1 MNLFLDIIDFTLLT
15 GTNEVILGLWN
26 TVAGG
31 NQKITSLGSSAGC
44 HFFGEIPEYAFD
56 QVSTTKYTNFGN
68 CNVSE
73 LLVSC
78 GINTGF
84 FIPLR
89 RGSSLLLAFRIRTG
103 NDLVPRDPL
112 TVTIEGSNQPTSAL
126 ILGSSWTLIYNGSTG
141 LDTDPGRYNF
151 GVIQNLTN
159 NLVWYK
165 SYRFLFISKRNSS
178 DAIQYGEVELYGY

>member
-1 MNLFLDIIDFTLLT
+1 MLTVFTC
-15 GTNEVILGLWN
+15 
-26 TVAGG
+26 A
-31 NQKITSLGSSAGC
+31 
-44 HFFGEIPEYAFD
+44 
-56 QVSTTKYTNFGN
+56 
-68 CNVSE
+68 
-73 LLVSC
+73 
-78 GINTGF
+78 
-84 FIPLR
+84 
-89 RGSSLLLAFRIRTG
+89 G
-103 NDLVPRDPL
+103 NDQPPRDPL
-112 TVTIEGSNQPTSAL
+112 TVTIEGSNEPTSAL